1 MLVPSSSPHLALFL
15 SDVLLRLHSLLHL
28 PLDILSHKLEVSSCI
43 LNPLKCLI
51 LSIEYI
57 INNHLGAIFECHF
70 DPCFLFLRLSS
81 LYQI

>member
-1 MLVPSSSPHLALFL
+1 MLVTSSSPHLALFL
-15 SDVLLRLHSLLHL
+15 PDVLLRLHSLLHL
-28 PLDILSHKLEVSSCI
+28 PLDILSHKLQISRCI

-51 LSIEYI
+51 LRVKYV
-57 INNHLGAIFECHF
+57 INNHLGAIFQCHF